1 MPDLFKELGSTQEQT
16 VEPEE
21 AEDESPLNAKPDEL
35 TMLKQRA
42 KLMGINFSGNIG
54 LDALRAKVQAK
65 MDGEKD
71 PGEAT
76 IQTIQY
82 DADSISG
89 SKLYTSDPQSIVSER
104 QKMIDEEMRL
114 IRCRV
119 TNMDPKKKDL
129 TGEIFTVA
137 NRVLGAVK
145 KFIPYGAATDNGYH
159 IPNVIFKQLQ
169 ERQFL
174 NIKTRKDNRGRT
186 IVETSMAREFALE
199 VLPQLTPQE
208 LARLAA
214 AQAAAA
220 GMSD

>member
-1 MPDLFKELGSTQEQT
+1 MSDIFKELGSAQEQT
-16 VEPEE
+16 TGSNEPES
-21 AEDESPLNAKPDEL
+21 EDLGKPDEL

-54 LDALRAKVQAK
+54 LDALRAKVNAK
-65 MDGEKD
+65 LDGEKEE
-71 PGEAT
+71 PESAQGV
-76 IQTIQY
+76 IY
-82 DADSISG
+82 DADSVSG
-89 SKLYTSDPQSIVSER
+89 SKLYTSDPQPVKSER
-104 QKMIDEEMRL
+104 QQMMDEEMKLVRL
-114 IRCRV
+114 RI

-137 NRVLGAVK
+137 NKVVGTVK

-159 IPNVIFKQLQ
+159 VPNIIYRQLK
-169 ERQFL
+169 EREFL

-199 VLPQLTPQE
+199 VMPQLTPQE

-214 AQAAAA
+214 SQAAAA